1 MPIALPPEL
10 ERFAQQQIA
19 NGTYQSIEEVLV
31 EGVRSYG

>member
-19 NGTYQSIEEVLV
+19 NGTYQSIEAMLQFAI
-31 EGVRSYG
+31 